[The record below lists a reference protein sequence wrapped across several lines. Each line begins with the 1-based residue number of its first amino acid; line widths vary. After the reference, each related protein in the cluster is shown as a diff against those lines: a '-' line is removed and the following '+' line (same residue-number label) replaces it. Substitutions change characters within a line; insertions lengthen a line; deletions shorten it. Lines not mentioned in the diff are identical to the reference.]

1 MDNEQMILQAIAQL
15 TDTVTKGFQD
25 MEGRFEGIESRLD
38 GQERKLRRTAVRQQL
53 QDSQIEELSKIVQ
66 DMAENTPLRSWDGS
80 AAICKEEAYQSFE
93 EIGVGRRTAMRAL
106 EKAGAIRADKN
117 SRRTK
122 VIRLDGK
129 CQRVIIVARWAVTHE
144 AAKAPDP
151 EAEDSGEQ
159 QGPPPRQLP
168 LGDGDRDRPD
178 CLRQIN
184 RHLGTGTERMNAGEK
199 ARNRHG
205 LGIHRTGN

>member
-15 TDTVTKGFQD
+15 SDTVTKGFQD
-25 MEGRFEGIESRLD
+25 MEGRFEGIESRLE

-66 DMAENTPLRSWDGS
+66 GMAENAPLRSWGGS
-80 AAICKEEAYQSFE
+80 AAICKEDAYQSFE
-93 EIGVGRRTAMRAL
+93 EIGVGRRIAMRAL

-129 CQRVIIVARWAVTHE
+129 CQRVIIVE
-144 AAKAPDP
+144 MGGDP
-151 EAEDSGEQ
+151 
-159 QGPPPRQLP
+159 
-168 LGDGDRDRPD
+168 
-178 CLRQIN
+178 
-184 RHLGTGTERMNAGEK
+184 
-199 ARNRHG
+199 
-205 LGIHRTGN
+205 

>member
-15 TDTVTKGFQD
+15 TDTVTKGFQG

-38 GQERKLRRTAVRQQL
+38 GQERKLRRTAVRQL
-53 QDSQIEELSKIVQ
+53 QDSQIEELSRIVQ

-80 AAICKEEAYQSFE
+80 AAICKEDAYQSFE
-93 EIGVGRRTAMRAL
+93 EIGVGRRIAMRAL

-129 CQRVIIVARWAVTHE
+129 CQRVIIVE
-144 AAKAPDP
+144 M
-151 EAEDSGEQ
+151 G
-159 QGPPPRQLP
+159 
-168 LGDGDRDRPD
+168 GD
-178 CLRQIN
+178 L
-184 RHLGTGTERMNAGEK
+184 
-199 ARNRHG
+199 
-205 LGIHRTGN
+205 

>member
-53 QDSQIEELSKIVQ
+53 QDSKIVQ
-66 DMAENTPLRSWDGS
+66 DMAENAPLRSWDGS

-93 EIGVGRRTAMRAL
+93 EIGVGRRIAMRAL

-129 CQRVIIVARWAVTHE
+129 CQRVIIVE
-144 AAKAPDP
+144 MGGDP
-151 EAEDSGEQ
+151 
-159 QGPPPRQLP
+159 
-168 LGDGDRDRPD
+168 
-178 CLRQIN
+178 
-184 RHLGTGTERMNAGEK
+184 
-199 ARNRHG
+199 
-205 LGIHRTGN
+205 